1 MADTATQTI
10 ELQAKLTLS
19 RGTTQT
25 TRTLTV
31 QNPDYEGT
39 DFRANMATLRDELT
53 NGSLSAVVQPA
64 SWRDDDPLSP
74 PYTTD
79 DVEFTLVQTTKTV
92 YDLDATPTAPDFT
105 LTPGGYS
112 AVANLNEFFNQ
123 GEAIH
128 LTTDSGYSNFTF
140 TEVYL
145 PNQDYSIG
153 LTAAGNGWDI
163 TVETPSSG
171 EIEGLD
177 EAGGEQVTVFTL
189 QLTGAEGRTTT
200 KTFTAP
206 NWTPRVKET

>member
-79 DVEFTLVQTTKTV
+79 NVEFRLV
-92 YDLDATPTAPDFT
+92 YDLDSTPTAPNFT

-112 AVANLNEFFNQ
+112 SVTDLARFFNNGQ
-123 GEAIH
+123 TIH
-128 LTTDSGYSNFTF
+128 VDSDSGYTNYEF
-140 TEVYL
+140 TELYT
-145 PNQDYSIG
+145 PNSKYSVG
-153 LTAAGNGWDI
+153 MTAASGGGMDI
-163 TVETPSSG
+163 TVQIPSSG
-171 EIEGLD
+171 IEVINPV
-177 EAGGEQVTVFTL
+177 EGGETATVFTL
-189 QLTGAEGRTTT
+189 QLTGAEGLTTT

-206 NWTPRVKET
+206 NWTPRVQND